1 MEKMNNLRDLLQH
14 EIQDLYSAEE
24 QIIAALPAMIEK
36 ASSADLKAALAEHL
50 RTTES
55 QKARLDQIISI
66 MGTETEQKK
75 GLFGLFGGRHKCKG
89 MEGVLTEG
97 KKVMGE
103 NMETSVMD
111 AAIIACAQKVEHYEI
126 CGYGTARAYAEELGL
141 GEVEQLL
148 RTTLNEEY
156 SADDKLTVL
165 AESRINKQAER
176 GATKSPSQVDR
187 KTQRQSPSLQD
198 KVRQRELEA
207 EPVKG
212 RRATE
217 EVRENTTAKRGA
229 SPGRTSATSAT
240 ATPPVSRTAGARKS
254 GTAARSTASGKS
266 TRSGGS
272 SRGSASGRTR

>member
-148 RTTLNEEY
+148 RATLNEEY

-176 GATKSPSQVDR
+176 GASKSPSQAER

-207 EPVKG
+207 EPVRG

-217 EVRENTTAKRGA
+217 DVRESVPAKRGTTT
-229 SPGRTSATSAT
+229 GRTT
-240 ATPPVSRTAGARKS
+240 APSTPPLSRTAGAKKSATTSRSATTGKS
-254 GTAARSTASGKS
+254 GRSAGSG
-266 TRSGGS
+266 
-272 SRGSASGRTR
+272 RGNSSGRTR